1 MPPPGPSGPDI
12 AAKAALG
19 ALAANL
25 RARRKALGLTV
36 TALAERAGV
45 SRQAVHLILASGDAR
60 LDTVARLA
68 WALGC
73 TPGELLG

>member
-1 MPPPGPSGPDI
+1 MPPSPSGPD
-12 AAKAALG
+12 AASRAARD

-36 TALAERAGV
+36 TALAERSGV
-45 SRQAVHLILASGDAR
+45 SRQAIHAILATGDAR

-68 WALGC
+68 HALN
-73 TPGELLG
+73 TTAADLLR

>member
-1 MPPPGPSGPDI
+1 MPPSPSGPDLASR
-12 AAKAALG
+12 AARD

-36 TALAERAGV
+36 TALAERSEV
-45 SRQAVHLILASGDAR
+45 SRQTIHAILATGDAR

-68 WALGC
+68 FALET
-73 TPGELLG
+73 TPAELLS